1 MAARFVIIPN
11 PKAIPK
17 YLSTR
22 QCDKYIVG
30 YSPNG
35 ILYNKGSK
43 CSTALGNNI
52 GESQKHDVKSDKQR
66 AERRNDYDVTYLRHT
81 VKTTLS
87 CWESGW

>member
-1 MAARFVIIPN
+1 M
-11 PKAIPK
+11 
-17 YLSTR
+17 
-22 QCDKYIVG
+22 G

-43 CSTALGNNI
+43 CSPALGNNI
-52 GESQKHDVKSDKQR
+52 GESQKHNVKSEKQR
-66 AERRNDYDVTYLRHT
+66 AEKRNDDDPTYLRHT